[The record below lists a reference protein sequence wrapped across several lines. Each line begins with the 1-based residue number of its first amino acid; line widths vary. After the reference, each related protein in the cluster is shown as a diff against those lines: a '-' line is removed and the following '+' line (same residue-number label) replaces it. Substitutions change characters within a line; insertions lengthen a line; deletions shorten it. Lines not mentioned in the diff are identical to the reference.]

1 MLGSSEKPD
10 GCDGILT
17 LNQGFKGYSLRRHL
31 GDLFSVLPGIITGGV
46 TAADAAATR
55 LLLPPEVSPPPP
67 SFA

>member
-46 TAADAAATR
+46 TAATR
-55 LLLPPEVSPPPP
+55 LLLPPEVSPPSP

>member
-46 TAADAAATR
+46 TAADATAAAT
-55 LLLPPEVSPPPP
+55 
-67 SFA
+67 